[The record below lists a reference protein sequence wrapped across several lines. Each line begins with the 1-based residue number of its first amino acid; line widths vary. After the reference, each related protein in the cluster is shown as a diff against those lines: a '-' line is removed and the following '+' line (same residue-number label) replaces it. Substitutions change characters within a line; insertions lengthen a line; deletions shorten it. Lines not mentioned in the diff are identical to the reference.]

1 MGWLDSDG
9 WFLHSKWCWLGL
21 QLHGSLDGLVYSS
34 LLTHMT
40 DSWWWPSPGRSG
52 GLSAGAPTCGPST
65 PRLLGLLTAWQ
76 LSSYRENPNNECFKT
91 KKSETSSPLKN
102 LTHLC
107 YWSKQSQ
114 ASSYSRRV
122 KESTP
127 LLIREWYTGQWR
139 SWWVAMLQ
147 QDKHYIP
154 LNLPSVSLSFKRT
167 LTGSR
172 FRSPK

>member
-9 WFLHSKWCWLGL
+9 WFLHSKRCWLGL

-40 DSWWWPSPGRSG
+40 DSWWWPSPGSSG
-52 GLSAGAPTCGPST
+52 GLSARAPACGPST
-65 PRLLGLLTAWQ
+65 PRWLSLLTAWQ

-107 YWSKQSQ
+107 CVIGQSSHMPAHTQ
-114 ASSYSRRV
+114 
-122 KESTP
+122 
-127 LLIREWYTGQWR
+127 GGWR
-139 SWWVAMLQ
+139 SQL
-147 QDKHYIP
+147 H
-154 LNLPSVSLSFKRT
+154 
-167 LTGSR
+167 SR
-172 FRSPK
+172 FRNGIQGREEADEWPCYNRINITFL